1 MTSFIDT
8 HCHLDRL
15 ALTPKAAVEQAQD
28 AGVRTVVTIAV
39 DAESVDFVDGFT
51 QAHPEVFGSL
61 GVHPHDAKDYTESL
75 GAEIQARV
83 QRNPKIRAMG
93 EMGLDYH
100 YNFSEAE
107 IQQTVFRKQLQS
119 AEMLRLPVVLHTR
132 EAEQDTLRILEEHP
146 VSRKGVAHSFTG
158 SQEMADALLA
168 MGWFI
173 GINGIV
179 TFKNAE
185 ALRKVVHSLPLD
197 RLLLETDAPY
207 LTPVPFRG
215 KPNSPAQVPVIA
227 EFLAENL
234 GIPVAQLAAQTSE
247 NARRLFALPA

>member
-1 MTSFIDT
+1 M
-8 HCHLDRL
+8 
-15 ALTPKAAVEQAQD
+15 P
-28 AGVRTVVTIAV
+28 
-39 DAESVDFVDGFT
+39 SVNVNGFDLYYADDDFAD
-51 QAHPEVFGSL
+51 PWK
-61 GVHPHDAKDYTESL
+61 PHDAVLMQHFVFGNHTEFRPWVPTL
-75 GAEIQARV
+75 ARELRV
-83 QRNPKIRAMG
+83 LRLDRRGSGLSAKP
-93 EMGLDYH
+93 GLDYH
-100 YNFSEAE
+100 YNYSDAE
-107 IQQTVFRKQLQS
+107 TQQAVFREQLQI
-119 AEMLRLPVVLHTR
+119 AEALQLPVVLHTR
-132 EAEQDTLRILEEHP
+132 EAEEDTLRILEEHP

-227 EFLAENL
+227 EFLAEDL

>member
-15 ALTPKAAVEQAQD
+15 ELSPKAAFEQAQE
-28 AGVRTVVTIAV
+28 AGVETVVTIAV

-51 QAHPEVFGSL
+51 QEHPRVFGSL
-61 GVHPHDAKDYTESL
+61 GVHPHDAKTYTESL
-75 GAEIQARV
+75 GAEIQERV
-83 QRNPKIRAMG
+83 RRNPKIRAVG

-100 YNFSEAE
+100 YNFSDAE
-107 IQQTVFRKQLQS
+107 TQQTSFREQLQI
-119 AEMLRLPVVLHTR
+119 AEQLQLPVVLHTR
-132 EAEQDTLRILEEHP
+132 EAEEDTLRILEENP
-146 VSRKGVAHSFTG
+146 ISRKGVAHSFTG

-168 MGWFI
+168 LGWCI

-185 ALRKVVHSLPLD
+185 ELRKVVRTLPLD

-215 KPNSPAQVPVIA
+215 KPNDPSRIPVIA
-227 EFLAENL
+227 EFLAEDL
-234 GIPVAQLAAQTSE
+234 GVPVAQLAAQTSE